1 MEQIRARRR
10 LSALWFVGLWVIG
23 LGLMG
28 AGLGHAAPVPETPT
42 NSATGDIDHAARF
55 QQLDAEVEQV
65 LTDVVALGADMAVL
79 KEASTL
85 SPKTQLLVVVSL
97 EPSAF
102 FQLDA
107 VQLQIDEHTAVY
119 HQYTDEELAALSQG
133 GSHRLFWDEVPAG
146 RHQLTAILL
155 GHVPKDPDFQ
165 REASLTVISGV
176 GRRVFDLH
184 IATGKSQAFPEL
196 SIEEWK

>member
-1 MEQIRARRR
+1 MEQVSTRRR
-10 LSALWFVGLWVIG
+10 VWALWFVGLLLIG
-23 LGLMG
+23 LGLTD
-28 AGLGHAAPVPETPT
+28 AGFAQAAPMPET
-42 NSATGDIDHAARF
+42 AAAGDIDHAARF
-55 QQLDAEVEQV
+55 QQLDVEVEQI
-65 LTDVVALGADMAVL
+65 LTDVVGLGADMAVL
-79 KEASTL
+79 QEAKEL
-85 SPKTQLLVVVSL
+85 SPNNQLLVLVSI

-107 VQLQIDEHTAVY
+107 IQLQIDEHTATF

-133 GSHRLFWDEVPAG
+133 GSHRLFWDDVPAG

-165 REASLTVISGV
+165 REASLAVISGA
-176 GRRVFDLH
+176 GRRVVELH

>member
-1 MEQIRARRR
+1 MEQVSAKRRV
-10 LSALWFVGLWVIG
+10 SALWFVGLWFAG
-23 LGLMG
+23 LGLTG
-28 AGLGHAAPVPETPT
+28 AGLTHAAPISETVT
-42 NSATGDIDHAARF
+42 KSSAGDIDHEARF
-55 QQLDAEVEQV
+55 QQLDAEVEQI

-79 KEASTL
+79 DEAKEL
-85 SPKTQLLVVVSL
+85 SPKKQLLVLVSL

-107 VQLQIDEHTAVY
+107 IQLQIDEQTATF

-133 GSHRLFWDEVPAG
+133 GSHRLFWDDVPAG
-146 RHQLTAILL
+146 RHKLTAVLM

-165 REASLTVISGV
+165 REASLSIISGT
-176 GRRVFDLH
+176 GRRVVELH
-184 IATGKSQAFPEL
+184 VASGKSQAFPEL

>member
-1 MEQIRARRR
+1 MEQVRARR

-28 AGLGHAAPVPETPT
+28 AGLAQAAPVPETDT
-42 NSATGDIDHAARF
+42 NSATSDIDHDARF

-85 SPKTQLLVVVSL
+85 SPKTQLLVLVSL

-133 GSHRLFWDEVPAG
+133 GSHRLFWDDVPVG

-165 REASLTVISGV
+165 REASLAVISGV
-176 GRRVFDLH
+176 GRRVVDLH

-196 SIEEWK
+196 SFEEWK